1 MSVTVKNEISKAEVL
16 VSGLKKHLDEVKQLG
31 ITAEEI
37 KKMEELSQTLLQKD
51 EEVEALRR
59 EANEKGRENRE
70 LLAELKEQM
79 LAFRKAVKQ
88 RYMQSDWIK
97 YGVQDKR

>member
-16 VSGLKKHLDEVKQLG
+16 VSGLKKHLDEVKQIG
-31 ITAEEI
+31 INADEI

-59 EANEKGRENRE
+59 EANEKGRENHE

-79 LAFRKAVKQ
+79 LSFRKAVKR
-88 RYMQSDWIK
+88 RYEQPEWIK
-97 YGVQDKR
+97 FGVQDKR

>member
-31 ITAEEI
+31 ITADEI

-59 EANEKGRENRE
+59 EVTIKGRENHE
-70 LLAELKEQM
+70 LLAELKTQM
-79 LAFRKAVKQ
+79 FAYRKTVKQ
-88 RYMQSDWIK
+88 RFDQPDWIK

>member
-16 VSGLKKHLDEVKQLG
+16 VSGLKKHLDEVKQIG
-31 ITAEEI
+31 INAEEI

-70 LLAELKEQM
+70 LLAELKEHM
-79 LAFRKAVKQ
+79 FTFRKAVKQ
-88 RYMQSDWIK
+88 RYTQPDWIK

>member
-1 MSVTVKNEISKAEVL
+1 MSVTVKNEINKAEVL
-16 VSGLKKHLDEVKQLG
+16 ASGLKKHLDEVKQIG
-31 ITAEEI
+31 INAEEI
-37 KKMEELSQTLLQKD
+37 KKMEELSQKLLQKD

>member
-1 MSVTVKNEISKAEVL
+1 MSVTVTNEINKAEVL
-16 VSGLKKHLDEVKQLG
+16 ASGLKKHLNEVKQLG
-31 ITAEEI
+31 INAEDI
-37 KKMEELSQTLLQKD
+37 KKMEELSQNLRQKD

-59 EANEKGRENRE
+59 KANEKGRENRE

-79 LAFRKAVKQ
+79 FVFRKAVKQ
-88 RYMQSDWIK
+88 RYMQPDWIK